1 MRRFLRHLFGTG
13 AVLAAIALLASFGGQ
28 LHPLGDSL
36 AVFRVQIGLFTAFF
50 AGLAILFGGRWAALL
65 VLASLAAVAPALW
78 QISGWGAQHSGAIT
92 VYQKNLSFR
101 LTDPAPIIADL
112 LETNPDIV
120 TLQEV
125 ATHNLAVLEGI
136 KPRLP
141 TQLVCPFARVGGVAV
156 ASRWPLIEG
165 SKTCLDG
172 RGMAAMQVAHPDGP
186 LWLVSIHLHWPWPY
200 QQASQMDHIATALAE
215 MTGPMIIGGDFNM
228 VPWSHTHRLI
238 AQTSASQRAG
248 AAPNSFPRFGAF
260 LPLPIDH
267 IYAPGGG
274 LTMLRPSLG
283 SDHLGLLARVN

>member
-1 MRRFLRHLFGTG
+1 MRRFLRHLFGTL
-13 AVLAAIALLASFGGQ
+13 AVLAALGLLASFCGQ

-36 AVFRVQIGLFTAFF
+36 AVFRIQIGLLAALCATLAF
-50 AGLAILFGGRWAALL
+50 LFGGRWAALL
-65 VLASLAAVAPALW
+65 VLGSLLAVAPALW
-78 QISGWGAQHSGAIT
+78 QLLGWGAQHSGAIT

-101 LTDPAPIIADL
+101 LQEPGPIIADL

-125 ATHNLAVLEGI
+125 ATHNLAVLNGI

-156 ASRWPLIEG
+156 ASHWPLIAG

-200 QQASQMDHIATALAE
+200 RQASQMAHIAKALE
-215 MTGPMIIGGDFNM
+215 NLEGPMIIGGDFNM
-228 VPWSHTHRLI
+228 VPWSHSHRLI
-238 AQTSASQRAG
+238 AQTSGSQRAG
-248 AAPNSFPRFGAF
+248 AAPNSFPRFGAL

-267 IYAPGGG
+267 IYAPAGG
-274 LTMLRPSLG
+274 LTILRPSLG